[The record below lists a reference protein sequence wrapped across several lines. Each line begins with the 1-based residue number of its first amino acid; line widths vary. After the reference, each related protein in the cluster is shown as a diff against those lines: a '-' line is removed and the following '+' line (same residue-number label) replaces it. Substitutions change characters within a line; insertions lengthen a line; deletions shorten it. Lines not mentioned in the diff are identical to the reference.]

1 MTEKS
6 RFGQWRDKH
15 QYISSTSR
23 LRLEEFSGKGK
34 KPRYALREAT
44 QAYKTSKK
52 KLKAVKKAPKKELK
66 TNKDL
71 LDSKQAMILA
81 KEELETVKANYS
93 SELSI
98 SPSGKEKTVKSYTEG
113 TSSEAPKLKHSLKD
127 DVVGGLASE
136 RSKEALEKLVAAEEK
151 FTAAQSHYEMT
162 KKKVTQNAQEKLQ
175 EAKTEEKIAKK
186 TKKAAAK
193 NAGGTRPQQLAKLA
207 ARSIHVQV
215 SRATNDVLEQDD
227 TLSDV
232 AAARYRFTQIN
243 SSIHQTKRAGRI
255 LGSGGKFL
263 VKRTYNLGNRF
274 YNLKKGKGFTVT
286 PEGFSWHG
294 KAKVRF
300 RNWKKSLRKNK
311 YAQTLGGAKRV
322 GGWIA
327 KPLVSVIKNPFTFKS
342 YAIMFLA
349 ALFLALMGLGGGV
362 AIQDEYD
369 LNQTWLYL
377 TKKDREKST
386 DKVDYWT
393 NWEDSLLYINH
404 QYDTISDTLNLKD
417 DAIMSNQLLGQAY
430 LNTLWDDL
438 NKDED
443 NLKTIADLY
452 KKKGSIYYL
461 EPDELEDYEEL
472 LEVAQEEG
480 KFASLLELSNPFYLA
495 DDPKSDQPLKISN
508 RFGYIDKDKVNLATT
523 ILTNPNQTIYAT
535 MTGTVEVT
543 GDDVT
548 ISDGEAKFTYK
559 GIATRRVKTGDKV
572 TDQDIIGA
580 LSGNSLTITYQK
592 LLVPDQ
598 GEKDAK
604 GNIKPQWTAVN
615 PGFYFQKVEYTQA
628 TSVISSIEVSGDKAK
643 RARNFYNLVKKHIPE
658 ATLEGVSG
666 ALGGFDIESGI
677 TFKRYETDLLT
688 NNQFDKM
695 AAEPTVENLVGTWSA
710 FTVLYP
716 GWTLQED
723 SYLVNGLHYL
733 GLGIGQ
739 WTGLRALAL
748 WTFAKANNLDMWS
761 EEAQIRFL
769 LEGDSPYNREIFR
782 KTVTGTGSPE
792 ELAEYFLN
800 NWLGVPGNKLK
811 ERQNAAKQ
819 WHSFLKGRASG
830 TTGVASQTIPDGYKD
845 KLLYGLPS
853 DRSVLAGQGYPG
865 NDYELGNCTWY
876 VYNRMEEIGTPIYT
890 YLGNANMWAE
900 TGAARGYEVTTTPKV
915 GSAAVFLTG
924 VAGSHPEWGHVGFVE
939 HVNADGTFLM
949 SEMNFTGLY
958 NLTWRTLAPQPGIYF
973 MTPK

>member
-1 MTEKS
+1 MAEQS
-6 RFGQWRDKH
+6 RFQQWQDKH
-15 QYISSTSR
+15 RHVKSTSR
-23 LRLEEFSGKGK
+23 QRLEEFSGKGK
-34 KPRYALREAT
+34 KPRYVLAEASKAHKASKKALRTA
-44 QAYKTSKK
+44 KK
-52 KLKAVKKAPKKELK
+52 SHRRELK
-66 TNKDL
+66 TNKEL
-71 LDSKQAMILA
+71 LESKQALVLA
-81 KEELETVKANYS
+81 REELAEAKDQQSPQAIKAAESKVKA
-93 SELSI
+93 
-98 SPSGKEKTVKSYTEG
+98 
-113 TSSEAPKLKHSLKD
+113 
-127 DVVGGLASE
+127 
-136 RSKEALEKLVAAEEK
+136 AE
-151 FTAAQSHYEMT
+151 SHYRAT
-162 KKKVTQNAQEKLQ
+162 KSEVTKISQEKVK
-175 EAKTEEKIAKK
+175 EAKTEQVIAKK

-193 NAGGTRPQQLAKLA
+193 QAGGTRPQQLAKLA
-207 ARSIHVQV
+207 ARSVHVQV
-215 SRATNDVLEQDD
+215 SRATNDVLEEDD

-232 AAARYRFTQIN
+232 AATRYRFTQVN
-243 SSIHQTKRAGRI
+243 SSLQQTKRAGRI

-286 PEGFSWHG
+286 PEEFSWHG

-300 RNWKKSLRKNK
+300 RNWKQSLKKTR
-311 YAQTLGGAKRV
+311 AGQTLRGAKRV
-322 GGWIA
+322 AGWVTR
-327 KPLVSVIKNPFTFKS
+327 PLVSIVKNPLTFKS
-342 YAIMFLA
+342 YLIMFVLV
-349 ALFLALMGLGGGV
+349 LFLALMGLGGGV
-362 AIQDEYD
+362 AIQDEYE

-386 DKVDYWT
+386 SKVDYWT

-404 QYDTISDTLNLKD
+404 HYDTIADTLNLKD
-417 DAIMSNQLLGQAY
+417 HAIMSDQLLGQAY
-430 LNTLWDDL
+430 LNTLWDDH
-438 NKDED
+438 NKDEN
-443 NLKTIADLY
+443 NLKTMANLY
-452 KKKGSIYYL
+452 KKKGSVYYL
-461 EPDELEDYEEL
+461 EPDDLEAYEEV
-472 LEVAQEEG
+472 LEESQEEG
-480 KFASLLELSNPFYLA
+480 KFPSLLELSNPFYLS
-495 DDPKSDQPLKISN
+495 DDPKSEQPLRISN
-508 RFGYIDKDKVNLATT
+508 RFGYIDKDKVNQETT
-523 ILTNPNQTIYAT
+523 LLTNANQTVYAT
-535 MTGTVEVT
+535 MTGTVEVI

-572 TDQDIIGA
+572 TDEDIIGA

-643 RARNFYNLVKKHIPE
+643 RARNFYNLVKKQIPE

-710 FTVLYP
+710 FTALYP
-716 GWTLQED
+716 GRTLQED
-723 SYLVNGLHYL
+723 GYLVNGLHYL

-739 WTGLRALAL
+739 WTGPRA
-748 WTFAKANNLDMWS
+748 FAFWHFVKTNNLDMWS

-769 LEGDSPYNREIFR
+769 LEGDDFIKREHFR
-782 KTVTGTGSPE
+782 RTVTGTGSTD
-792 ELAEYFLN
+792 ELTEYFLN

-819 WHSFLKGRASG
+819 WHSFLRGRASG

-853 DRSVLAGQGYPG
+853 DRAVLAGQGYPG
-865 NDYELGNCTWY
+865 NDYALGNCTWY

-890 YLGNANMWAE
+890 YLGNANMWVD
-900 TGAARGYEVTTTPKV
+900 TGPARGYEVTTTPKV
-915 GSAAVFLTG
+915 GSAVVFLPG
-924 VAGSHPEWGHVGFVE
+924 VAGINVPEGHVGFVE
-939 HVNADGTFLM
+939 HVNDDGTFLF